1 MIKFVKKYSSKSYDD
16 VRIVIIDDGLTST
29 KYDALKFIALNK
41 IYTCLYIL
49 LNIEI
54 LIFINYFLF
63 LFLIK
68 LNFIY

>member
-41 IYTCLYIL
+41 IYTCIYIL
-49 LNIEI
+49 
-54 LIFINYFLF
+54 
-63 LFLIK
+63 
-68 LNFIY
+68 